1 VNIAKVREVEA
12 LLRVPMFAAMPR
24 EQIVLLANVTVT
36 RQYPKGMQ
44 VLSEGA
50 EADSLY
56 CILSGS
62 VKVTI
67 TDEEGEEVILSIL
80 KDGEYFG
87 EMAIIDEH
95 PRSANVVTLEPS
107 EMVVVEKREFLRS
120 LASNFDLTL
129 QVMRGLTRR
138 LREADKRIESLALVN
153 VYGRV
158 AQMLVE
164 VSEMTGSARM
174 VNKKLTRQDIARMV
188 GASREMVS
196 RVLHDLQEG
205 DYIRMDGRRIM
216 LRDKLVTYAH
226 ELGRSRGG

>member
-1 VNIAKVREVEA
+1 MSINKAREIEA
-12 LLRVPMFAAMPR
+12 LRRVPLFAALPP
-24 EQIVLLANVTVT
+24 EQVALLANYCVT
-36 RQYPKGMQ
+36 RQYPKGMM
-44 VLSEGA
+44 VLAEGA

-56 CILSGS
+56 FLLSGS
-62 VKVTI
+62 VKVTMSD
-67 TDEEGEEVILSIL
+67 TEGEEVILAIL
-80 KDGEYFG
+80 KQGDFFG

-95 PRSANVVTLEPS
+95 PRSANIVTLEPC
-107 EMVVVEKREFLRS
+107 EMVVMEKNEFLKGLS
-120 LASNFDLTL
+120 NNFDLTL
-129 QVMRGLTRR
+129 QIMRGLSKR

-164 VSEMTGSARM
+164 VSEVVGGMRM

-196 RVLHDLQEG
+196 RVLHDLAEG

-226 ELGRSRGG
+226 EMGRSRSS

>member
-1 VNIAKVREVEA
+1 MNVTRPREVEA
-12 LLRVPMFAAMPR
+12 LLRVPMFASMPP
-24 EQIVLLANVTVT
+24 EQIALLANVTVT
-36 RQYPKGMQ
+36 RQYPRGML

-67 TDEEGEEVILSIL
+67 SDEEGEEVILSIL
-80 KDGEYFG
+80 KGGEYFG
-87 EMAIIDEH
+87 EMAVIDEH
-95 PRSANVVTLEPS
+95 PRSANIVTLEPC
-107 EMVVVEKREFLRS
+107 EMLVVEKREFLKN
-120 LASNFDLTL
+120 LAANFELTL

-164 VSEMTGSARM
+164 VSEQAGTARM

-196 RVLHDLQEG
+196 RVLHDLAEG

>member
-1 VNIAKVREVEA
+1 MGINRAREIEA
-12 LLRVPMFAAMPR
+12 LRRVPLFAALPQ
-24 EQIVLLANVTVT
+24 EQVALLANYCVT
-36 RQYPKGMQ
+36 RQYPKGML
-44 VLSEGA
+44 VLAEGA

-56 CILSGS
+56 FLMSGS
-62 VKVTI
+62 VKVNMSDT
-67 TDEEGEEVILSIL
+67 EGEEVILAIL
-80 KDGEYFG
+80 KQGDFFG

-95 PRSANVVTLEPS
+95 PRSANIITLEPC
-107 EMVVVEKREFLRS
+107 EMVVMEKNEFLKGLS
-120 LASNFDLTL
+120 NNFDLTL
-129 QVMRGLTRR
+129 QIMRSLSRR

-164 VSEMTGSARM
+164 VSEVVGGMRM

-196 RVLHDLQEG
+196 RVLHDLAEG

-226 ELGRSRGG
+226 EMGRSRGG

>member
-1 VNIAKVREVEA
+1 MNVTKPREVEA
-12 LLRVPMFAAMPR
+12 LLRVPMFASMPP
-24 EQIVLLANVTVT
+24 EQIALLANVTVT
-36 RQYPKGMQ
+36 RQYPRGML

-67 TDEEGEEVILSIL
+67 SDEEGEEVILTIL
-80 KDGEYFG
+80 KGGEYFG
-87 EMAIIDEH
+87 EMAVIDEH
-95 PRSANVVTLEPS
+95 PRSANIVTLEPC
-107 EMVVVEKREFLRS
+107 EMLVVEKREFLKG
-120 LASNFDLTL
+120 LAANFELTL

-138 LREADKRIESLALVN
+138 LREADKRIESMALVN

-164 VSEMTGSARM
+164 VSEQVGTARM

-196 RVLHDLQEG
+196 RVLHDLAEG